1 MPLRKDIKKNTDIL
15 RTDKKDMSKAEVRK
29 AKTDKAMGAK
39 KTKEAGP
46 VKKAVEGVKKTLPS
60 KKVIEDKGEFVERQR
75 GMAGGPKSREQY
87 VAKKKEMGQ
96 KVKPRLEAKKGWGK
110 NAPTKTRKMDE

>member
-1 MPLRKDIKKNTDIL
+1 MALRKDIKKNTDIL

-29 AKTDKAMGAK
+29 AKTDKAMAAK
-39 KTKEAGP
+39 KDREAGP
-46 VKKAVEGVKKTLPS
+46 VKKVVKAVKKTLPS
-60 KKVIEDKGEFVERQR
+60 TKVIEDKGEFVERQR

-87 VAKKKEMGQ
+87 VAKKKEMGK